1 MSFESL
7 KFLFKCLK
15 TNRPELTADFHMSS
29 PLTAETFAELETLLC
44 TADTVIHACY
54 QAKCTRML
62 NAYISF

>member
-29 PLTAETFAELETLLC
+29 PPTAELETLLC
-44 TADTVIHACY
+44 TADNTCLLTSQVAY
-54 QAKCTRML
+54 TRML